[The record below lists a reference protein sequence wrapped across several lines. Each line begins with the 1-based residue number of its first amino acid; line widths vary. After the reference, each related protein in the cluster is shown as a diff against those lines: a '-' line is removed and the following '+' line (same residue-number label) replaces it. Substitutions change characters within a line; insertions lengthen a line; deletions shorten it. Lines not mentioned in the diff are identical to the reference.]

1 MLRLPHPL
9 IMALSGLILI
19 SACGA
24 SPAAISD
31 EDRTNIDCLAAK
43 TVMNIAHTVRTS
55 LENGAAPESLS
66 GVEADLTQAGAQRLS
81 ELYRDMSSETYFRQ
95 QTSQRLTAMQNALSN
110 RAPDSPD
117 QRLMDETMALAR
129 SCSFGAA

>member
-55 LENGAAPESLS
+55 LEM
-66 GVEADLTQAGAQRLS
+66 VQRPK
-81 ELYRDMSSETYFRQ
+81 
-95 QTSQRLTAMQNALSN
+95 A
-110 RAPDSPD
+110 
-117 QRLMDETMALAR
+117 
-129 SCSFGAA
+129 